1 MLHRGSQ
8 NYTRFSYSCTV
19 LQYHSA
25 AAQAGK
31 ETPSFSHVLVA
42 YLRGKEHLAVL
53 QRTLARFLSSH
64 LSIRGWVQAELSL
77 GVFCSQSLGTACAL
91 GLVPSQPP
99 ASFPDE
105 PLPSGMTC
113 QQAPLERQGW
123 VNTKFIFRRSVA
135 GKKCHMLASC
145 LSRYRLVA
153 GAIKNTDFL
162 TFSFSWFL
170 I

>member
-8 NYTRFSYSCTV
+8 DYMRFSYSCTV
-19 LQYHSA
+19 LQYQNA
-25 AAQAGK
+25 AAQAEK
-31 ETPSFSHVLVA
+31 EPLSSSHVLVA
-42 YLRGKEHLAVL
+42 YLGGKEHLAML
-53 QRTLARFLSSH
+53 QRTLARFLSPH

-99 ASFPDE
+99 TTFPDG
-105 PLPSGMTC
+105 PLPSGMMC

-123 VNTKFIFRRSVA
+123 MNTKFIFRRSVV

-145 LSRYRLVA
+145 LS
-153 GAIKNTDFL
+153 
-162 TFSFSWFL
+162 
-170 I
+170 